1 MARAFVKHDYA
12 VTGRDY
18 VEIEGGGGG
27 GGSNY
32 SREKHQVG
40 TWIDGSPIYEITID
54 VAPLPNNASASF
66 DIDADLKCVISM
78 EGYAIE
84 SVDKWNIFFNDVS
97 TASLTNNIR
106 VFANTTSKK
115 LYVQTG
121 ANMTTYTEA
130 YVTVRYTTTE

>member
-1 MARAFVKHDYA
+1 MAKAYVKHDYA

-18 VEIEGGGGG
+18 VETEGGGGG
-27 GGSNY
+27 GGGNY
-32 SREKHQVG
+32 STEKHQVG

-54 VAPLPNNASASF
+54 VAPLPNNTSASF
-66 DIDADLKCVISM
+66 DIDADLKAVISM

-84 SVDKWNIFFNDVS
+84 SIDKWNIFFNDVS

-106 VFANTTSKK
+106 VFANTTTKK

-121 ANMTTYTEA
+121 ANMSTYTEA

>member
-1 MARAFVKHDYA
+1 MAKAYVKHDYA

-18 VEIEGGGGG
+18 VETEGGGGG
-27 GGSNY
+27 AGGSY
-32 SREKHQVG
+32 STEKHQVG

-54 VAPLPNNASASF
+54 VAPLPNNTSASF
-66 DIDADLKCVISM
+66 DIDADLNRVISM

-84 SVDKWNIFFNDVS
+84 STDKWNIFFNDVS
-97 TASLTNNIR
+97 TIALMNNIR
-106 VFANTTSKK
+106 VYANVSSKK

-121 ANMTTYTEA
+121 FDMSSYTEA